1 MNIVDAII
9 IICIILGAMGGLRR
23 GLIKET
29 VYLVGILLVLIISFH
44 LKDYLA
50 TFMYKYL
57 PFFNFHGSLEGVS
70 ALNILVYELI
80 AFLVVFSVIYLILRI
95 ILKLTGIIETILKAT
110 IILGFFSKIGGAV
123 LGAIEGYIIVFIVL
137 FTLNQPF
144 LNIKGMDD
152 SKIGNFILDNTPFMS
167 KATEGIRN
175 AVYEIDDLAD
185 KYKNNKKLFNDEA
198 IKLFIKYDIISEDN
212 IDLLKEKGKLN

>member
-29 VYLVGILLVLIISFH
+29 VYLVGIILVLVVSFH
-44 LKDYLA
+44 LKDSLA
-50 TFMYKYL
+50 TLMYKYL
-57 PFFNFHGSLEGVS
+57 PFFNFHGPLEGIS
-70 ALNILVYELI
+70 SLNILVYELI
-80 AFLVVFSVIYLILRI
+80 AFLIVFSVIYLILRI
-95 ILKLTGIIETILKAT
+95 ILKLTGIIETILKCT
-110 IILGFFSKIGGAV
+110 IILGFISKICGAV

-144 LNIKGMDD
+144 FNVTGMEE
-152 SKIGNFILDNTPFMS
+152 SKLSNFILNKTPFMS
-167 KATEGIRN
+167 AATEGIRD

-185 KYKNNKKLFNDEA
+185 KYKNNKKVFNDEA

-212 IDLLKEKGKLN
+212 INLLKEKGKL